1 MKKLICI
8 GGTILFSLQIG
19 KRAVIVKG
27 GDCIY
32 TSRVVE
38 ILSETKEA
46 VCFKTMNS
54 VYKFPFCRFPLRCR
68 CLPNCP
74 CAHNEQLRAQL
85 YFLQLGPSILRRF
98 DFMKQIYGL

>member
-8 GGTILFSLQIG
+8 GGTILFPLQVG

-38 ILSETKEA
+38 KEA
-46 VCFKTMNS
+46 VCFETMNS
-54 VYKFPFCRFPLRCR
+54 VYRVSLLPVPVKAPLPSE
-68 CLPNCP
+68 LSM
-74 CAHNEQLRAQL
+74 CA
-85 YFLQLGPSILRRF
+85 
-98 DFMKQIYGL
+98 

>member
-8 GGTILFSLQIG
+8 GGTILFPLQVG

-46 VCFKTMNS
+46 VCFETMNS
-54 VYKFPFCRFPLRCR
+54 VYRVSL
-68 CLPNCP
+68 LPVP
-74 CAHNEQLRAQL
+74 VKAQL
-85 YFLQLGPSILRRF
+85 PSELS
-98 DFMKQIYGL
+98 MCA